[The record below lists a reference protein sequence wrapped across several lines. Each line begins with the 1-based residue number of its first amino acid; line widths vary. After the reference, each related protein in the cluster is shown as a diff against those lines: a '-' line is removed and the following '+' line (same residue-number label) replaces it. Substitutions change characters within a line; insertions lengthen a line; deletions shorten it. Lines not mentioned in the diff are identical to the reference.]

1 MMLAAFVSLLL
12 SLAVLAVQASITTT
26 AAPASSPPRILL
38 YTKTAGFRHESIPIA
53 IRTIAA
59 LGNGS
64 LALPSS
70 AVDPSISA
78 LRWSTVNTEDETR
91 FHNLTFLSEFD
102 AIGFVSTTDQDPPLT
117 GTVLDD
123 RGMRNFAR
131 YIEQGG
137 NYFGIH
143 SASAT
148 LFGAP
153 FYGRLVGAYFD
164 YHPQIQNV
172 SVRAV
177 DASHPSTSKW
187 PTDGLR
193 IYEEVYNFRSDPRNL
208 PSPAHV
214 LVTNASTYQDP
225 GVNQQGF
232 RNGTNGPAPHPL
244 AWWRQGGL
252 LDSNSSTDAS
262 VSGTGGANIQA
273 SGGPGR
279 AWYTSLG
286 HDISTWQLDLFR
298 GHVAGG
304 IGWVLESS
312 TSTSTPNSTATG
324 ANSTSSNTPAP
335 HTDSS
340 DAQHLVACR
349 LPMLAATALLISV
362 LSRFFVFVA

>member
-1 MMLAAFVSLLL
+1 MSMFALPILLV
-12 SLAVLAVQASITTT
+12 AVLAVHTFNV
-26 AAPASSPPRILL
+26 AALPQVLV

-53 IRTIAA
+53 VQTITS

-64 LALPSS
+64 LTLPSS
-70 AVDPSISA
+70 AIDPSVSA
-78 LRWSTVNTEDETR
+78 LRWSTVNTEDETQ
-91 FHNLTFLSEFD
+91 FHNLTFLSQFD

-123 RGMRNFAR
+123 QGLRNLAR

-137 NYFGIH
+137 GYFGIH

-172 SVRAV
+172 SVKPV
-177 DASHPSTSKW
+177 DASHPSTSRW
-187 PTDGLR
+187 PADGLR

-208 PSPAHV
+208 PSPARV
-214 LVTNASTYQDP
+214 LVTNASTYSDP
-225 GVNQQGF
+225 GVNPQGF
-232 RNGTNGPAPHPL
+232 RNGTNGPSPHPL

-262 VSGTGGANIQA
+262 VSGVGGADIQA

-304 IGWVLESS
+304 IGWVLQSS
-312 TSTSTPNSTATG
+312 TARSAQGGSSNGSSGTPSQDSTPA
-324 ANSTSSNTPAP
+324 SSSAHSLHPAHLHLP
-335 HTDSS
+335 AMAVAAPVVTLVGLSV
-340 DAQHLVACR
+340 LVA
-349 LPMLAATALLISV
+349 
-362 LSRFFVFVA
+362 